1 MSRDD
6 VMFWA
11 SPDDLQGFSKFIV
24 YKYSGKIQYKTT
36 SSTHAHSFVVIIHT
50 VFIIIH
56 SYLFFAASLQKY
68 AWGAT
73 DGREAYRF
81 ICEIPITETQRL
93 LQENRD
99 FSKTFCENCMMIMY

>member
-1 MSRDD
+1 MYIQRSDN
-6 VMFWA
+6 M
-11 SPDDLQGFSKFIV
+11 LLFI
-24 YKYSGKIQYKTT
+24 YIR
-36 SSTHAHSFVVIIHT
+36 
-50 VFIIIH
+50 
-56 SYLFFAASLQKY
+56 FAVSLQKY

-99 FSKTFCENCMMIMY
+99 FSKTFCENCMMIIYMY